1 MKAHPYFVGG
11 LVNSSHCTYLQQC
24 PAPISSLFSGIFVG
38 PLASVR
44 RNHYLPAVL
53 SLHMS
58 HGPNPLQPGLR
69 LKQTLRGIERKYF
82 SSPKQE
88 TLLTFDILPID
99 IQTIII
105 PTCDDGTVRWVAI
118 TAGHFLMLR
127 AGEFTVPSR
136 DLFDPSI
143 HLTCCDAGLHSSA
156 SCTEYLSFRL

>member
-1 MKAHPYFVGG
+1 M
-11 LVNSSHCTYLQQC
+11 NSSHCTYLQQC
-24 PAPISSLFSGIFVG
+24 PAPTSPLFSGILVG

-82 SSPKQE
+82 CHRNKKRCLHS
-88 TLLTFDILPID
+88 TFSPID
-99 IQTIII
+99 IQTFIIS
-105 PTCDDGTVRWVAI
+105 TCDDGTVRWVAI

-143 HLTCCDAGLHSSA
+143 HLTCCDARLHSSS

>member
-1 MKAHPYFVGG
+1 MKAHHYFLGG

-24 PAPISSLFSGIFVG
+24 PAPISPLFSGILVG

-88 TLLTFDILPID
+88 TLLTFDILSD
-99 IQTIII
+99 
-105 PTCDDGTVRWVAI
+105 RY
-118 TAGHFLMLR
+118 
-127 AGEFTVPSR
+127 S
-136 DLFDPSI
+136 DLY
-143 HLTCCDAGLHSSA
+143 HLHV
-156 SCTEYLSFRL
+156 